1 MDRNKVYLVVVAL
14 VVVGLLAYNKLSSRS
29 YEPIVFMGETYF
41 HVEDNEVNKV
51 ENHMFTPGG
60 VPVDETDEFIQISK
74 YDHPDLAPQQVD
86 IVQRQ
91 VISSFRLRA
100 LEGSRDRFF
109 GLFEDTVPVY
119 GYMKADAFVLKVG
132 PKDAAADHDALRAGA
147 GGRIDA
153 LAGLSTD
160 L

>member
-1 MDRNKVYLVVVAL
+1 MDRSKVYFVVVAL
-14 VVVGLLAYNKLSSRS
+14 VIIGLLADKKLSNKS
-29 YEPIVFMGETYF
+29 YAPIVFMGDTYL

-74 YDHPDLAPQQVD
+74 YDHPDLTPQQVG
-86 IVQRQ
+86 IVQKQ

-100 LEGSRDRFF
+100 LEGSQDRFF
-109 GLFEDTVPVY
+109 GLFDRSVPVY

-132 PKDAAADHDALRAGA
+132 PKDLAADLEALRAGA
-147 GGRIDA
+147 GVRIDA
-153 LAGLSTD
+153 LSSVATD
-160 L
+160 F

>member
-1 MDRNKVYLVVVAL
+1 MDRNKVYLVVIAL

-74 YDHPDLAPQQVD
+74 YDHPDLTPQQVG
-86 IVQRQ
+86 IVQKQ

-100 LEGSRDRFF
+100 LEGSQDRFF
-109 GLFEDTVPVY
+109 GLFDRSVPVY

-132 PKDAAADHDALRAGA
+132 PKDLAADLEALRARA
-147 GGRIDA
+147 GVRIDA
-153 LAGLSTD
+153 LSSVATD
-160 L
+160 F